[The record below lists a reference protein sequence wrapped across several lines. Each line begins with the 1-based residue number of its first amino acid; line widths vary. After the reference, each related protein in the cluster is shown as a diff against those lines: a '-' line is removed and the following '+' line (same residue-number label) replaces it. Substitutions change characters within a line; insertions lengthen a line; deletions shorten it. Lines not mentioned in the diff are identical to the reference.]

1 VARIAPR
8 QIFAHQI
15 EHLVCLS
22 LLLAGLYGLSRTAGF
37 LDGQLL
43 GLDTGTWVVLAV
55 SNAIAHQVFVWFCWR
70 TELYAGLPTRWFG
83 AAAFPIY
90 ATLFS
95 VLILCRPVLVTAVAV
110 SNAGSFDASR
120 ALALSLAGV
129 CTVLAAYVGYSV
141 RRYFGFLRAFGI
153 DHFDTRY
160 RTIPLV
166 RSGIFRWVSNPMYV
180 FGLLL
185 LWVPGLVAQSSAALG
200 VALFSH
206 AYIWV
211 HYFFTERP
219 DMREIYG

>member
-1 VARIAPR
+1 VARSDPR

-15 EHLVCLS
+15 EHLVCLC
-22 LLLAGLYGLSRTAGF
+22 LLLAGLYGLSRSDGF

-43 GLDTGTWVVLAV
+43 GLGTGSWVALAV
-55 SNAIAHQVFVWFCWR
+55 ANAIAHQVFVWFCWR
-70 TELYAGLPTRWFG
+70 TELYGALLTRWFG
-83 AAAFPIY
+83 AAAFRIY
-90 ATLFS
+90 VVLFA
-95 VLILCRPVLVTAVAV
+95 VLILCRPLLVTAVAI
-110 SNAGSFDASR
+110 SNVGSFDASR
-120 ALALSLAGV
+120 ALMLSLAGV
-129 CTVLAAYVGYSV
+129 CTVLAMYLGFSV
-141 RRYFGFLRAFGI
+141 QRYFGFLRAFGV
-153 DHFDTRY
+153 DHFDPRY

-206 AYIWV
+206 AYIWA